1 MYINYF
7 IYILIICTVIVRI
20 YDMHLMS
27 HQSCIKQTHIH
38 LSTCSLDVSGVSCYQ
53 NAKLVNIRSY
63 YTSLW
68 CLYVYI
74 PGYLHI
80 YIYLYVYLSI
90 YLSIYRSIYLSIFL
104 SIYLSI
110 YRSIDLSIDRWIDL
124 SIYLSK

>member
-1 MYINYF
+1 MYINDF
-7 IYILIICTVIVRI
+7 IDILIICTVIVRI

-38 LSTCSLDVSGVSCYQ
+38 LSTCSLDVSGASCHQ

-68 CLYVYI
+68 CLYGYI

-90 YLSIYRSIYLSIFL
+90 YLSIYLAIWLSSYLAI
-104 SIYLSI
+104 
-110 YRSIDLSIDRWIDL
+110 
-124 SIYLSK
+124 

>member
-1 MYINYF
+1 MYINDF

-90 YLSIYRSIYLSIFL
+90 YRSIDRSIYLSIFL

-110 YRSIDLSIDRWIDL
+110 YRSIDLSIDR
-124 SIYLSK
+124 SIYLSKYF